1 MFASQAWVFYWA
13 FTAKQTYQ
21 IKPIYLRRTTM
32 IKGLTITPPILG
44 RITIGKVVEKNGKRL
59 PEKDDQFTITSQV
72 QGKDG
77 WIKHP
82 IDDKLRQNTTSGKL
96 RQIPVRML
104 FNTPELNLR
113 AEYTL
118 FDRQTGRPL
127 CVGNG
132 EQCQRRTQNGVESLP
147 CPSPENCPLGQN
159 NNCKVFGRLYAN
171 LDDSDELGSF
181 IFRTTGYNSIRTL
194 MARLSYFNAV
204 SGGLLSNL
212 PLQLTIRG
220 KSTTQSYRTPIY
232 YVDLTLQDG
241 INLKDAVENAQ
252 AIHAQQLQ
260 SGFNQQA
267 LEEVAKLGYANSA
280 FEMDADDGMS
290 IVEEFYNDN
299 GDDMSRPNQELPP
312 EQWQSI
318 EQGLRQSVRKVS

>member
-1 MFASQAWVFYWA
+1 
-13 FTAKQTYQ
+13 
-21 IKPIYLRRTTM
+21 M

-72 QGKDG
+72 QSKDG

-82 IDDKLRQNTTSGKL
+82 LDDKLRQTKANGKL

-118 FDRQTGRPL
+118 FDRQTGRPI

-132 EQCQRRTQNGVESLP
+132 ELCQRRSQNGIEQLP
-147 CPSPENCPLGQN
+147 CPSPELCPIGQN
-159 NNCKVFGRLYAN
+159 GNCKVFGRLYAN

-232 YVDLTLQDG
+232 YVDLTLQD
-241 INLKDAVENAQ
+241 NVSLKDAVENAQ

-280 FEMDADDGMS
+280 FEVDSDEGLA
-290 IVEEFYNDN
+290 IVEEFYNADADSDAIVQSVASDN
-299 GDDMSRPNQELPP
+299 NSSDG
-312 EQWQSI
+312 QWQSL
-318 EQGLRQSVRKVS
+318 EDELRRSVRNVS

>member
-1 MFASQAWVFYWA
+1 MP
-13 FTAKQTYQ
+13 TPR
-21 IKPIYLRRTTM
+21 IKVSKRQRRSF
-32 IKGLTITPPILG
+32 G
-44 RITIGKVVEKNGKRL
+44 RLIEKNGKRL

-77 WIKHP
+77 WLLHP
-82 IDDKLRQNTTSGKL
+82 LNDELRKSQEDKLRI
-96 RQIPVRML
+96 IPVRLL
-104 FNTPELNLR
+104 FNEPELNFR
-113 AEYTL
+113 ADYTL
-118 FDRQTGRPL
+118 FDRQTGRPI

-132 EQCQRRTQNGVESLP
+132 EQCQRRTQNGVEQLP
-147 CPSPENCPLGQN
+147 CPSPELCPIGQN
-159 NNCKVFGRLYAN
+159 GNCKVFGRLYAN

-204 SGGLLSNL
+204 SGGLLSCL

-232 YVDLTLQDG
+232 YVDLTLQD
-241 INLKDAVENAQ
+241 NVSLKDAVENAQ

-280 FEMDADDGMS
+280 FEVDSDEGLA
-290 IVEEFYNDN
+290 IVEEFYNADADSDAIVRSVGSDSN
-299 GDDMSRPNQELPP
+299 SSDG
-312 EQWQSI
+312 QWRSL
-318 EQGLRQSVRKVS
+318 EDELRQSVRNVS

>member
-1 MFASQAWVFYWA
+1 
-13 FTAKQTYQ
+13 
-21 IKPIYLRRTTM
+21 M

-44 RITIGKVVEKNGKRL
+44 RITIGKVVDKNGKRL

-72 QGKDG
+72 QSKDG

-82 IDDKLRQNTTSGKL
+82 LDDKLRQNKPNGKL

-118 FDRQTGRPL
+118 FDRQTGRPI

-132 EQCQRRTQNGVESLP
+132 ELCQRRTQNGVEQLP
-147 CPSPENCPLGQN
+147 CPSPELCPIGQN
-159 NNCKVFGRLYAN
+159 GNCKVFGRLYAN
-171 LDDSDELGSF
+171 LDDVDELGSF

-204 SGGLLSNL
+204 SGGLLSCL

-232 YVDLTLQDG
+232 YVDLTLQD
-241 INLKDAVENAQ
+241 NVSLKDAVENAQ

-280 FEMDADDGMS
+280 FEVDSDEGLV
-290 IVEEFYNDN
+290 IVEEFYNADADSDAIVRSVGSDSN
-299 GDDMSRPNQELPP
+299 SSDG
-312 EQWQSI
+312 QWQSL
-318 EQGLRQSVRKVS
+318 EDELRRSVREVS

>member
-1 MFASQAWVFYWA
+1 
-13 FTAKQTYQ
+13 
-21 IKPIYLRRTTM
+21 M

-77 WIKHP
+77 CIKHP
-82 IDDKLRQNTTSGKL
+82 LDDKLRQTKANGKL

-118 FDRQTGRPL
+118 FDRQTGRPI

-132 EQCQRRTQNGVESLP
+132 ELCQRRTQNGVEQLP
-147 CPSPENCPLGQN
+147 CPSPELCAIGQN
-159 NNCKVFGRLYAN
+159 GNCKVFGRLYAN
-171 LDDSDELGSF
+171 LDDVDELGSF

-204 SGGLLSNL
+204 SGGLLSCL

-232 YVDLTLQDG
+232 YVDLTLQD
-241 INLKDAVENAQ
+241 NVSLKDAVENAQ

-280 FEMDADDGMS
+280 FEVDSDEGLA
-290 IVEEFYNDN
+290 IVEEFYNADVDN
-299 GDDMSRPNQELPP
+299 DGILQTTDSSNG
-312 EQWQSI
+312 QWHSI
-318 EQGLRQSVRKVS
+318 EEALRQSVRKVS

>member
-1 MFASQAWVFYWA
+1 
-13 FTAKQTYQ
+13 
-21 IKPIYLRRTTM
+21 M

-72 QGKDG
+72 QNKDG
-77 WIKHP
+77 WVKHP
-82 IDDKLRQNTTSGKL
+82 LDDKLRQKAHNGKL

-118 FDRQTGRPL
+118 FDRQTGRPI

-132 EQCQRRTQNGVESLP
+132 EQCQRRTQNGVEQLP
-147 CPSPENCPLGQN
+147 CPSPELCPIGQN
-159 NNCKVFGRLYAN
+159 GNCKVFGRLYVN
-171 LDDSDELGSF
+171 LDDADELGSF

-232 YVDLTLQDG
+232 YVDLTLQDNV
-241 INLKDAVENAQ
+241 NLKEAVQNAQ
-252 AIHAQQLQ
+252 AIFAEQQQ
-260 SGFNQQA
+260 CGFNQQA

-280 FEMDADDGMS
+280 FEVDSDEGLA
-290 IVEEFYNDN
+290 IVEEFYNEN
-299 GDDMSRPNQELPP
+299 ANMENIPSQPQPPAQAFHPDDIPP
-312 EQWQSI
+312 EYWQSM
-318 EQGLRQSVRKVS
+318 ENGLRQSVRKVS

>member
-1 MFASQAWVFYWA
+1 
-13 FTAKQTYQ
+13 
-21 IKPIYLRRTTM
+21 M

-72 QGKDG
+72 QSKEG

-82 IDDKLRQNTTSGKL
+82 LDDKLRQTKANGKL

-118 FDRQTGRPL
+118 FDRQTGRPI

-132 EQCQRRTQNGVESLP
+132 ELCQRRTQNGVEQLP
-147 CPSPENCPLGQN
+147 CPSPELCAIGQN
-159 NNCKVFGRLYAN
+159 GNCKVFGRLYAN
-171 LDDSDELGSF
+171 LDDVDELGSF

-232 YVDLTLQDG
+232 YVDLTLQD
-241 INLKDAVENAQ
+241 NV
-252 AIHAQQLQ
+252 
-260 SGFNQQA
+260 S

-280 FEMDADDGMS
+280 FEVDSDEGLA
-290 IVEEFYNDN
+290 IVEEFYNTDADSDAIVRSVASDSN
-299 GDDMSRPNQELPP
+299 SSDG
-312 EQWQSI
+312 QWRSL
-318 EQGLRQSVRKVS
+318 EDGLRQSVRNVS